1 MDGPD
6 RHTPDNILNF
16 EWLAALP
23 ISGPNFFVF
32 CRGVARLCAFGCSA
46 RLLLEASGKRALIVA
61 EKGDLK
67 AMRVLRRGKKVGSTS
82 WNPP

>member
-1 MDGPD
+1 MTKIESIIHCAKKGLSSKLGFGRCAVL

-32 CRGVARLCAFGCSA
+32 CRGVARLCALVVPLVCY
-46 RLLLEASGKRALIVA
+46 
-61 EKGDLK
+61 
-67 AMRVLRRGKKVGSTS
+67 
-82 WNPP
+82 